1 MLKTIFLLLFAVI
14 VIPIVA
20 FKFGDPLEPAQKEML
35 MNMTYLMIGVAS
47 TCFVLSLIT
56 DNCSQVDKLWSVI
69 PMVYVWYFAYK
80 GGFDPRMTLM
90 AVLVTIWAVRLTY
103 NFGRR
108 GGYSWKFWTGE
119 EDYRWEVLKK
129 NPALS
134 GKIRWTLFNLFFISF
149 YQLTLIFLFT
159 LPAVV
164 AWQGKDK
171 PLGIWDL
178 IVGLVMI
185 GLIVIETIGDQQQYN
200 YQTEKYRR
208 KNAGEALGDQ
218 YAKGFI
224 DTGLWGKV
232 RHPNYASEQSIW
244 IAFYLFSVIATGTWI
259 NWSLAGAV
267 LLVILFQGSADF
279 SENISLEKYPLYKDY
294 IKRVPR
300 FIPKF
305 W

>member
-1 MLKTIFLLLFAVI
+1 MIKTIFLLLFAVI
-14 VIPIVA
+14 IIPFIA
-20 FKFGDPLEPAQKEML
+20 FFFDDPLLPVQKEML
-35 MNMTYLMIGVAS
+35 MNMVYLMSGVAIS
-47 TCFVLSLIT
+47 CFVLSLIT
-56 DNCSQVDKLWSVI
+56 NNCSQVDKLWSVI
-69 PMVYVWYFAYK
+69 PIVYVWYFAYA

-90 AVLVTIWAVRLTY
+90 AILVTIWGVRLTY

-134 GKIRWTLFNLFFISF
+134 GKVRWTLFNFFFISF
-149 YQLTLIFLFT
+149 YQLTLILFFT
-159 LPAVV
+159 LPMVV
-164 AWQGKDK
+164 AYQGKDK
-171 PLGIWDL
+171 PLGVWDL
-178 IVGLVMI
+178 ILALIIIGLV
-185 GLIVIETIGDQQQYN
+185 VIETIGDQQQYN

-208 KNAGEALGDQ
+208 KNAGEKLEGD

-232 RHPNYASEQSIW
+232 RHPNYSSEQSIW
-244 IAFYLFSVIATGTWI
+244 IVFYLFSVVATGNWI

-279 SENISLEKYPLYKDY
+279 SENISLEKYPDYKNY
-294 IKRVPR
+294 IKRIPR
-300 FIPKF
+300 FLPKL